1 MSEPASGRKEQ
12 GGLPPENHSMEGAGS
27 EFARI
32 RFGSRARFGM
42 ILPSANRVAEP
53 EMMELLPTGISLHT
67 TRVKLAGTSTAE
79 LLASADGVGE
89 AAALLADSVPG
100 LIAFHCTAVST
111 YAPELEASIKEQI
124 VRASGRPAL
133 ATSEALI
140 AAFGALGV
148 RRVVMLSPY
157 PQALNDLEVKFLERN
172 GIEVLRER
180 GLDLPVT
187 VHADVTPEEWL
198 RHLVALR
205 NADADG
211 YFLGCTNIRAVPA
224 IGAMERA
231 LGRPVVTSNQ
241 ALLWHVLR
249 SLGIADPV
257 DGCGELLRRH

>member
-1 MSEPASGRKEQ
+1 MSEAVAGREVQ
-12 GGLPPENHSMEGAGS
+12 GGLPPGSQSLDGAGS
-27 EFARI
+27 GFLRI

-53 EMMELLPTGISLHT
+53 ELMELLPTGVSLHA
-67 TRVKLAGTSTAE
+67 TRVKLAGTSTEE
-79 LLASADGVGE
+79 LLASAEGVGE
-89 AAALLADSVPG
+89 AAALLADSAPG

-111 YAPELEASIKEQI
+111 YAPELESSIKEQI

-140 AAFGALGV
+140 AAFGALGI

-180 GLDLPVT
+180 GLDLPVS
-187 VHADVTPEEWL
+187 VHADVTPEEWF
-198 RHLVALR
+198 RHLTALR
-205 NADADG
+205 NTDADG
-211 YFLGCTNIRAVPA
+211 YFLGCTNIRAIPA

-249 SLGIADPV
+249 SLGIPDLIDA
-257 DGCGELLRRH
+257 CGELLRRH

>member
-1 MSEPASGRKEQ
+1 MGEHVSGETERGGSFPAGR
-12 GGLPPENHSMEGAGS
+12 STEGAGF

-53 EMMELLPTGISLHT
+53 ELMELLPAGVSLHS

-79 LLASADGVGE
+79 LLASAEGVGD
-89 AAALLADSVPG
+89 AAALLADCAPD

-140 AAFGALGV
+140 AAFRVLGI

-172 GIEVLRER
+172 GVEVLSER

-187 VHADVTPEEWL
+187 VHADVTPEEWFRDL
-198 RHLVALR
+198 MVLR
-205 NADADG
+205 NTDADG
-211 YFLGCTNIRAVPA
+211 YFLGCTNIRAIPA

-249 SLGIADPV
+249 SLGISDPV